1 MVIDLILDKKDYEKF
16 LQDNEITAKEYE
28 EYYNDL
34 NEEEQAFS
42 ITPYTPHDFYMN
54 VLDYYQNFNDDL
66 HENILKALD
75 YGTNGTIQKALCDYV
90 TKNGSQTLKKHYA
103 SWLAYMLQK
112 KSFM

>member
-28 EYYNDL
+28 EYYNNL
-34 NEEEQAFS
+34 SEEEQAFS
-42 ITPYTPHDFYMN
+42 ITPYTPHDFYMH

-75 YGTNGTIQKALCDYV
+75 YGTNETIQKALCDYV
-90 TKNGSQTLKKHYA
+90 TKNGYNTTICDYINKTK
-103 SWLAYMLQK
+103 WIEE
-112 KSFM
+112 